1 MNPYEPIYD
10 EYGEYIKEYYFDPFD
25 PSGSEKKIENPLYNA
40 TLSSFSK
47 NQSRNMKNS
56 VMIRWDIVPQFYVTG
71 QINYSSDYSQ
81 SDVYVSPD
89 DSQYLSTVNPAE
101 KGSYTISEQIIRHGT
116 ENLQP
121 VIENSLRMS
130 GFLLMQVVQVYLINT
145 PAIFLRKGSGL

>member
-1 MNPYEPIYD
+1 
-10 EYGEYIKEYYFDPFD
+10 
-25 PSGSEKKIENPLYNA
+25 
-40 TLSSFSK
+40 
-47 NQSRNMKNS
+47 MKNS

-89 DSQYLSTVNPAE
+89 DSQYLSTVNSSRKRFLYESP
-101 KGSYTISEQIIRHGT
+101 EQIIRHGT